1 MKRPN
6 LLRYPIRKPR
16 ERTGATTVEF
26 ALVSVVVFGIVV
38 GMVEYINVEFI
49 RQGIAEAAYEGARQ
63 GIVQGATENE
73 VEEATARKMRMMGLS
88 VFTIDVDLTATNVDV
103 NVDVPL
109 AGNTFGLTQF
119 ITVSSVKARYR
130 LERERT

>member
-1 MKRPN
+1 
-6 LLRYPIRKPR
+6 
-16 ERTGATTVEF
+16 
-26 ALVSVVVFGIVV
+26 
-38 GMVEYINVEFI
+38 MVEYINVEFI

-109 AGNTFGLTQF
+109 SGNTFGLSQF
-119 ITVSSVKARYR
+119 ITLNSVKARYR